1 MASATEHRPA
11 LDDGSALKQ
20 HANATR
26 VADDDDSVAT
36 EQFPAFDPSHD
47 GSEEDMIAGGGGGG
61 GNEHYTH
68 AMGSATGETAA
79 STIDSDDAEPRE
91 GQGNPYA
98 NDDDNDHRSTPLFTD
113 DDAVPNIDEHRGSQD
128 GGTDDAATTTATS
141 TSTVTSPSISS
152 PPYWQH
158 GHDYA
163 QAPGHGGHG
172 GGGAHHSRNYSA
184 ESFVPGTIILQD
196 NEAGDDYDYDYEDEG
211 DGNNGNGNG
220 NSNNNNDGAAD
231 RSSHGRG
238 SEETRTSYGRDRNR
252 ACWAKSVEVTDYVV
266 VNGSATNI
274 GAFVVWNIRVETL
287 SGPFMNIRKRYS
299 EFDDFRHQLIQAFP
313 SFEAAV
319 PALPPKSVIAK
330 FRPNFLEKRRAG
342 LQYFL
347 NCILLNPEFSGSPV
361 LKDFL
366 FS

>member
-20 HANATR
+20 HSN
-26 VADDDDSVAT
+26 AT

-47 GSEEDMIAGGGGGG
+47 GSEEDILPGGGS
-61 GNEHYTH
+61 NEHYTH
-68 AMGSATGETAA
+68 AIGSATGETAA
-79 STIDSDDAEPRE
+79 SNDSDDAEPRE
-91 GQGNPYA
+91 GQPNHNA
-98 NDDDNDHRSTPLFTD
+98 SDDNDHRSTPLFAD
-113 DDAVPNIDEHRGSQD
+113 DDTVPNIDEHRSLQD
-128 GGTDDAATTTATS
+128 GGADDAATTTTTTTTTTA

-158 GHDYA
+158 GHDYG
-163 QAPGHGGHG
+163 QAPGHGHGG

-196 NEAGDDYDYDYEDEG
+196 NEAGDDDDEDEG
-211 DGNNGNGNG
+211 D
-220 NSNNNNDGAAD
+220 NNNNNNNGGGGGGSAD
-231 RSSHGRG
+231 RSHGRS